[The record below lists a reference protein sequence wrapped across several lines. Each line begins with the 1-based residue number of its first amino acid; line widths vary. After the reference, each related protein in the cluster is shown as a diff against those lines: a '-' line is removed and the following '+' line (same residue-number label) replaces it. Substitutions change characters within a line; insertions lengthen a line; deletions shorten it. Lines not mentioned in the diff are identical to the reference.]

1 MSPLFLAL
9 SLFLQ
14 PAQTAA
20 QAPTPGAPAAEEAP
34 RLPAGAPAEDYP
46 FVSWCYGALRGYLD
60 LHDEVMPEVTRIEA
74 EFRKPGVTLAEDLK
88 VYADQ
93 QKDARKDVARYQ
105 RAMTAAE
112 KASMRP
118 INQVGAEAVRK
129 GRSIW
134 NAGPEVTKAQK
145 AQLWMSWSPPAR
157 CDVIA
162 KSLEERSMLAGAALR
177 ANAEPEAA
185 VPAAPPQ

>member
-14 PAQTAA
+14 PAETAVQPAAPQA
-20 QAPTPGAPAAEEAP
+20 QAGEDAP

-46 FVSWCYGALRGYLD
+46 FVSWCYGALRGYID
-60 LHDEVMPEVTRIEA
+60 LHDEVMPEVTRIES

-118 INQVGAEAVRK
+118 INLVGADAVRK

-177 ANAEPEAA
+177 ANDEPEAA
-185 VPAAPPQ
+185 AAPPK

>member
-1 MSPLFLAL
+1 
-9 SLFLQ
+9 
-14 PAQTAA
+14 
-20 QAPTPGAPAAEEAP
+20 
-34 RLPAGAPAEDYP
+34 
-46 FVSWCYGALRGYLD
+46 
-60 LHDEVMPEVTRIEA
+60 MPEVTRIEA

-185 VPAAPPQ
+185 TPAAPPQ